1 MKSATTNNLV
11 KQIPLDQINSEFTN
25 IRNDYD
31 PEKIRELA
39 LSMEGV
45 GLLQP
50 ILVRKEGEHFSI
62 VCGHRRYLAAK
73 ALDWVTIKA
82 VECKFDDGE
91 TDIAKVHENIFR
103 QDVSP
108 IEEAKYYLYLMEKY
122 GYTEVEVGRKIH
134 KTVGYVSQHLSILSY
149 TPELRVALEDGK
161 ITFSVARE
169 LNQVKGLMR
178 RRSLIKAAID
188 NGITARTAAL
198 WRKEANMEIQ
208 KDNEQGREMDEEPKN
223 PGPADI
229 PTIACGMC
237 DNPVKVSEIRSIIC
251 CPVCH
256 GNLIQIRQELLKPA
270 QEPPK
275 EGV

>member
-1 MKSATTNNLV
+1 MPATTNNLV
-11 KQIPLDQINSEFTN
+11 KQVPLDQINSEFTN

-50 ILVRKEGEHFSI
+50 ILIRKEGELYSI

-73 ALDWVTIKA
+73 ALSWPTIKA

-91 TDIAKVHENIFR
+91 SDIAKVHENIFR
-103 QDVSP
+103 QDISP

-122 GYTEVEVGRKIH
+122 GYTEVEVGKRIH
-134 KTVGYVSQHLSILSY
+134 KTVGYVSQHLKILTY
-149 TPELRVALEDGK
+149 CPELRVALEDGK
-161 ITFSVARE
+161 IPFSVARE
-169 LNQVKGLMR
+169 LNQINGLMR
-178 RRSLIKAAID
+178 RRSLIKAAIE

-198 WRKEANMEIQ
+198 WRKEANEVIETENQ
-208 KDNEQGREMDEEPKN
+208 SGREMDEEPKKQD
-223 PGPADI
+223 PTDI

-237 DNPVKVSEIRSIIC
+237 DNPVKVSEIRSLIC

-256 GNLIQIRQELLKPA
+256 GNLLQIREELLKREKE
-270 QEPPK
+270 QPK